1 MKKFT
6 EEHLKV
12 IINKMFE
19 IAENKLTYDDIK
31 ETKEEWFKINT
42 MTQAQND
49 EWKEW
54 MTEYLTKQRLS
65 FNKTMAKRNVAMLDL
80 MYGLRIIDPV
90 FKTKTKKN
98 DSRKTGGRKRA
109 VSKKH

>member
-1 MKKFT
+1 MRKSK
-6 EEHLKV
+6 EEHLKI

-19 IAENKLTYDDIK
+19 IAGNKLTYDDVK
-31 ETKEEWFKINT
+31 ETKEDWWHINT

-54 MTEYLTKQRLS
+54 MEEYITKQKLVYSKKLANRE
-65 FNKTMAKRNVAMLDL
+65 VAMLDL
-80 MYGLRIIDPV
+80 MYGLRVIDPV

-98 DSRKTGGRKRA
+98 DTGKTRGRKRA